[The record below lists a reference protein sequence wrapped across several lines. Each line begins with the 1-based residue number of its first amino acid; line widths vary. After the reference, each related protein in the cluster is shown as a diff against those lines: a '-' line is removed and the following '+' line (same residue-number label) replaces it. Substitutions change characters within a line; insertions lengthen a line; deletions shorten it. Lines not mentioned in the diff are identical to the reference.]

1 MDRRRDVF
9 VDMKTKIRAL
19 APLLLTLVTS
29 IVAACKNGS
38 GTGY

>member
-1 MDRRRDVF
+1 
-9 VDMKTKIRAL
+9 MKTKIRAL
-19 APLLLTLVTS
+19 APLLLTLVTF